1 MVKATRSAAAAPTLA
16 SQPAVTLTAVLVRNP
31 ERRQWLAFGWA
42 LGLESALIGV
52 LMAWLAT
59 HLPEPTENAVP
70 LSIEALVAPAL
81 EKPLEPEK
89 IKPPPVLPLAKPLA
103 KPLVKAVTP
112 TPPAP
117 LPTPVVAAAIAP
129 PLTSAPSPIAAVAP
143 AAAAPAVPVA
153 PPVTGNV
160 VDPALAYNAKLTAAA
175 QAAFEVPGA
184 VTALAFKG
192 RARVEFNLRDA
203 VASSIHIVQSSGLG
217 AMDRAALKAVQNAAF
232 PQPPASLQGKEMRY
246 QIWVTHDTHL

>member
-1 MVKATRSAAAAPTLA
+1 MPLSKSGEQKGVVALQVGTKSDTVHLRATQKIRAIALSGFGQDDDLRRSREAGFEQHLTKPIQFERLEQAAP
-16 SQPAVTLTAVLVRNP
+16 
-31 ERRQWLAFGWA
+31 
-42 LGLESALIGV
+42 
-52 LMAWLAT
+52 
-59 HLPEPTENAVP
+59 
-70 LSIEALVAPAL
+70 AP
-81 EKPLEPEK
+81 EKPREPEK
-89 IKPPPVLPLAKPLA
+89 IKPPVLPPVKPL
-103 KPLVKAVTP
+103 LKAVTP

-117 LPTPVVAAAIAP
+117 VPTPVVAAAIAP
-129 PLTSAPSPIAAVAP
+129 PLSSAPSPIAAAAP

-153 PPVTGNV
+153 PPVTANV

>member
-1 MVKATRSAAAAPTLA
+1 MSAIFPIAAFDVTTSQASARPSNGFVRS
-16 SQPAVTLTAVLVRNP
+16 P
-31 ERRQWLAFGWA
+31 ERRQWRAFGWA
-42 LGLESALIGV
+42 FGLEAALIGV

-59 HLPEPTENAVP
+59 HLPEPIEAAVP
-70 LSIEALVAPAL
+70 LSIEALVAPAP
-81 EKPLEPEK
+81 EKPREPEK
-89 IKPPPVLPLAKPLA
+89 IKPPVLPPVKPL
-103 KPLVKAVTP
+103 LKAVAP

-117 LPTPVVAAAIAP
+117 VPTPVVAAAIAP
-129 PLTSAPSPIAAVAP
+129 PLSSAPSPIAAAAP

-153 PPVTGNV
+153 PPVTANV